1 MERESMFTEIIEG
14 YLADCVRR
22 GIKER
27 SITTYAS
34 ILRRVDAIADEEGI
48 GTLDQELAD
57 AVRRRMEAAGLK
69 SARLYL
75 VVLDQLSLYATGHK
89 AVEEKMLLTPH
100 EVRRERITIDDY
112 ARIREA
118 ADPPHRMAMAL
129 CVGMGLRIS
138 EAAAIRWC
146 DITGRWAHIYGKG
159 HGQGKEATIY
169 VPDLVVRA
177 LEEWRAYLGDVDIDV
192 NAPIVGYI
200 KGDRFT
206 PYRSGGQLAEGFRLL
221 SRSLGIPFTTHS
233 FRRLYA
239 QLIYEHEPDIYRLS
253 KLMRHTSIDTTQIYL
268 TVAREDLASTVAG
281 AMGRLGR

>member
-1 MERESMFTEIIEG
+1 MERERMFEDIIKE

-27 SITTYAS
+27 SVTTYTS

-48 GTLDQELAD
+48 HALGQELAD
-57 AVRRRMEAAGLK
+57 AVRRRMESEGLK
-69 SARLYL
+69 STRLYL
-75 VVLDQLSLYATGHK
+75 VVLDQLSLYATGRK
-89 AVEEKMLLTPH
+89 AVEERMLLTPH
-100 EVRRERITIDDY
+100 EVRRERITIYDY
-112 ARIREA
+112 ARIRDA

-177 LEEWRAYLGDVDIDV
+177 LEEWRACLGDVDIDV
-192 NAPIVGYI
+192 NAPIVGYVRGNAVI
-200 KGDRFT
+200 
-206 PYRSGGQLAEGFRLL
+206 PYSSGGQLAEGFRLL

-239 QLIYEHEPDIYRLS
+239 QLIYEHDPDIYRLS

-281 AMGRLGR
+281 AMGRLG